1 MTAPV
6 GTNGSPIL
14 EISEVAVR
22 FGGVAALD
30 GVTFDVLHDQVLGV
44 IGPNGAG
51 KTTLLNVIS
60 GFVRPSRGRVLLE
73 GNEIARRSPA
83 DRARRGLGRTFQTPR
98 LFPRLTV
105 AENLVVAQRQRKRS
119 HATLGSITDILE
131 LVGILDLAEVESER
145 LTSGERRFAEI
156 ARTLI
161 LAPAVLLLDEPG
173 TGLRDSEI
181 QTLSD
186 LLNQLRNDHDLSALV
201 ISHNMDIVTNCCS
214 DVIVMDAGRV
224 IARGTPAEIRRDP
237 VVVQAYFGSEE
248 ISA

>member
-1 MTAPV
+1 MTAPS
-6 GTNGSPIL
+6 NGSPLL

-30 GVTFDVLHDQVLGV
+30 GVTFDVLRGHVLGV

-73 GNEIARRSPA
+73 GAELARRTPA
-83 DRARRGLGRTFQTPR
+83 YRARRGLGRTFQTPR

-105 AENLVVAQRQRKRS
+105 GENLVVTQRQRKRS
-119 HATLGSITDILE
+119 HHALGTVQDVLE
-131 LVGILDLAEVESER
+131 LVGISELVDVESDR

-161 LAPAVLLLDEPG
+161 LAPCLLLLDEPG

-181 QTLSD
+181 
-186 LLNQLRNDHDLSALV
+186 HVLSALLNLLSAEHDIAALL
-201 ISHNMDIVTNCCS
+201 ISHNMDVVTNCCR
-214 DVIVMDAGRV
+214 DVLVMDAGRV
-224 IARGTPAEIRRDP
+224 IARGSPTEVRRDP
-237 VVVQAYFGSEE
+237 VVVQAYFGDEE